1 MFLVAQMS
9 VFHAAV
15 AIAPCSARSAE
26 AADSVMAV
34 HRTNAENFKD
44 RALAACLSVAY
55 QGSPAGQDADITKSA
70 FLEWTYYD
78 EDRGDRAVDQ
88 LVKRFLRRDYANSV
102 EGYAGAAFDLL
113 KCLDLYHSPEL
124 DEQVRRYVPHPAWIG
139 DKPAGPRRKTA
150 GKVTR

>member
-9 VFHAAV
+9 VFRTAAT
-15 AIAPCSARSAE
+15 IALCSALSAE
-26 AADSVMAV
+26 ADDSVMAV

>member
-9 VFHAAV
+9 VFHAVV
-15 AIAPCSARSAE
+15 AIALCSALSAE

-34 HRTNAENFKD
+34 HRTNAENYKD

-55 QGSPAGQDADITKSA
+55 QGSPAGKDANITKSA

-78 EDRGDRAVDQ
+78 EGKGDRAVDQ
-88 LVKRFLRRDYANSV
+88 LVERFLRRDYTNPV
-102 EGYAGAAFDLL
+102 EGYAGATFDLL
-113 KCLDLYHSPEL
+113 KCLGLYHSPEL

-139 DKPAGPRRKTA
+139 DKPAGRR
-150 GKVTR
+150 GK